1 MYDVLRNDLFIATPI
16 ASIKKMVEF
25 FDANFAV
32 YSSLTRR
39 EWTNTLRSRIELWKV
54 ILTESIH
61 RLVVRVQFQIPIIPD
76 KKYNSWNW

>member
-1 MYDVLRNDLFIATPI
+1 MYDVLRNYLFIATPI

-39 EWTNTLRSRIELWKV
+39 E
-54 ILTESIH
+54 
-61 RLVVRVQFQIPIIPD
+61 
-76 KKYNSWNW
+76 